1 MRSLLVTR
9 TAIALVWFYQ
19 GLWCKLLGRSPQHQ
33 KIVATVPFLCSLQA
47 YRAMM
52 VLGSLECVLAAW
64 VLSGFRAPE
73 AALAQTLLLASMNAA
88 GLLWA
93 RNLITDPVGML
104 LQNFVFLLLAWV
116 AAGQLGSYAAAT

>member
-1 MRSLLVTR
+1 MPCLLLTR
-9 TAIALVWFYQ
+9 TAIALIWLYQ
-19 GLWCKLLGRSPQHQ
+19 GLWCKLLGRSPHHQ
-33 KIVATVPFLCSLQA
+33 KIVATVPFLRSSQA
-47 YRAMM
+47 YRALI

-93 RNLITDPVGML
+93 RHLIADPVGML
-104 LQNFVFLLLAWV
+104 LQNFVLLLLAWV
-116 AAGQLGSYAAAT
+116 AAGRLGSYAAAI